1 MQTEQAMAIL
11 IAIRP
16 PILHALPAAA
26 EMEKARVAR
35 AFCDGGEGGIRTPV
49 AVTRQD
55 AFEAPPLRPLRYL
68 SVYWRSQ
75 PLAARLSSLRYAR
88 TSLLAPLRSRLAR
101 AL

>member
-49 AVTRQD
+49 PVTRQD
-55 AFEAPPLRPLRYL
+55 AFEAGFDH
-68 SVYWRSQ
+68 SARSKA
-75 PLAARLSSLRYAR
+75 PRCALAVGAPRRLPSGARLPIQKQRGPHVA
-88 TSLLAPLRSRLAR
+88 APA
-101 AL
+101 